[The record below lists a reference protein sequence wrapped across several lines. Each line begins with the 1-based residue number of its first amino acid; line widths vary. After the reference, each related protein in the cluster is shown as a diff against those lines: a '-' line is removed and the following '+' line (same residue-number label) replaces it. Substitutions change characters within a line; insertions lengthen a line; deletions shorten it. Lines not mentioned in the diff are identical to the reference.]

1 MAEVEGA
8 KTAEAAGRTAIVI
21 DKDESSRDAVVAAL
35 SEAGYAVTAFD
46 DTRAALTAVSA
57 AAPTVLLCNQMM
69 PGMDGLELTV
79 QLRRNPS
86 LVGMKIVILSTKS
99 FDYDRRRARELGAD
113 GYVVKPV
120 RGPDLLSLIDRL
132 VADRVAVDYWGVRGT
147 LPVPGPN
154 TVRYGGNTSCVAIT
168 FPDDQLYIFDAGS
181 GIKWLGNRLMAQ
193 KKRITA
199 RLFLSHPHWDHIN
212 ALPFFTPLY
221 VPGNQFEILGPAQ
234 GNLTVQDLISAQMDG
249 VYFPVTVREF
259 GATIHYR
266 DLREE
271 QLDLDGIEVTTMLLS
286 HPGYALGYRVRYKDR
301 AVCYVTD
308 NEFFLPDNPERSQY
322 YEAALAEFV
331 RGADL
336 LITDACYSDA
346 EYPKKVGWGHSAVS
360 QVAAF
365 ADAAQVKRL
374 HLFHHDPDQDD
385 AAIDDKLAVAKS
397 VLAERGSTTLV
408 DAPAEGDRVLI

>member
-1 MAEVEGA
+1 MNEARRAFVVDQDA
-8 KTAEAAGRTAIVI
+8 TARDQVADALTAAGYTVI
-21 DKDESSRDAVVAAL
+21 P
-35 SEAGYAVTAFD
+35 FD
-46 DTRAALTAVSA
+46 DTRAALTAISA
-57 AAPTVLLCNQMM
+57 DTPDVVLCNQMM
-69 PGMDGLELTV
+69 PGLDGLELTV
-79 QLRRNPS
+79 QLRRDPA
-86 LVGMKIVILSTKS
+86 LAALKIIILSTKS
-99 FDYDRRRARELGAD
+99 FDYDRRRAREFGAD
-113 GYVVKPV
+113 GYLVKPI
-120 RGPDLLSLIDRL
+120 RPDLLIALIDRL
-132 VADRVAVDYWGVRGT
+132 IADRIELTYWGVRGT
-147 LPVPGPN
+147 LPVPGPK
-154 TVRYGGNTSCVAIT
+154 TVRYGGNTSCVAIS

-181 GIKWLGNRLMAQ
+181 GIKWLGNHLMAQ

-271 QLDLDGIEVTTMLLS
+271 TLALDGIEVTTMLLS

-301 AVCYVTD
+301 IICYVTD
-308 NEFFLPDNPERSQY
+308 NEFFLPDNPERSEY
-322 YEAALAEFV
+322 YERALAEFV

-336 LITDACYSDA
+336 LITDACYTDQ
-346 EYPKKVGWGHSAVS
+346 EYPKKVGWGHSAIS
-360 QVAAF
+360 QVALF
-365 ADAAQVKRL
+365 ADAAAVKRL

-385 AAIDDKLAVAKS
+385 EAIDAKLKVATDLLREK
-397 VLAERGSTTLV
+397 GSNTEV
-408 DAPAEGDRVLI
+408 AAPAEGDRVLI